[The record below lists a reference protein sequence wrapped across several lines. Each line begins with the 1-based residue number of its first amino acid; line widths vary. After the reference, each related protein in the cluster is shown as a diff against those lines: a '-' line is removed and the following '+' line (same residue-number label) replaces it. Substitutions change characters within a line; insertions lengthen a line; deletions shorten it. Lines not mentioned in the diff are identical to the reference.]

1 MKFLRHHR
9 RGSAAL
15 VFGAL
20 AITASAWAADPPK
33 IDLSGGDAAQGKEL
47 AMDRSKGNCIACHM
61 IPGGE
66 SPGSIGPALIAMQ
79 ARYPSKEAL
88 AAQIWDATVKN
99 PDADMPPF
107 GKHEILNHEE
117 FVNVVEYIWS
127 L

>member
-1 MKFLRHHR
+1 MKSRRPHR
-9 RGSAAL
+9 CGSIAL
-15 VFGAL
+15 AL
-20 AITASAWAADPPK
+20 GVAAITASAWAADPPK
-33 IDLSGGDAAQGKEL
+33 IDLSGGDAAKGKEL

-99 PDADMPPF
+99 PDAVMPPF

-117 FVNVVEYIWS
+117 FVNVIEYIWS